1 MELDTL
7 VIYMV
12 GFGYRIFICFF
23 LFNTYFIYRFLIY
36 YYI

>member
-23 LFNTYFIYRFLIY
+23 LFNTYL
-36 YYI
+36 YIGF